1 MSAAVGSHGV
11 LASSWT
17 NLVGYQI
24 VWFIAV
30 AGAGRGR
37 AWPAVVAMAV
47 FAAWQLAVSRRRRL
61 ELRLAAVAC
70 GIGAVLDGGLAASGV
85 LHYAAA
91 APALPAGG
99 APVWILALWISFA
112 LTVTRSLAWLQG
124 RPLLG
129 ALLGAAGAPMAYLGA
144 ASGWNAVVL
153 AQPAWPALLCLAAGW
168 AVAIPSL
175 CGLAGRWSED
185 PAARPAWRECAR

>member
-1 MSAAVGSHGV
+1 MSAAGVRGV
-11 LASSWT
+11 LAGTWT

-30 AGAGRGR
+30 AGAGRGQ
-37 AWPAVVAMAV
+37 AWPAVAAMAV
-47 FAAWQLAVSRRRRL
+47 FATWQLAVSQRRRL

-70 GIGAVLDGGLAASGV
+70 GIGAVLDGGLAASGA

-99 APVWILALWISFA
+99 APAWILALWIAFA

-144 ASGWNAVVL
+144 ASGWNAVVFE
-153 AQPAWPALLCLAAGW
+153 QPAWPALLGLSAGW

-175 CGLAGRWSED
+175 SGLAGRWAD
-185 PAARPAWRECAR
+185 DGAARSAWRECAR